1 MASTYVNDLR
11 LEEIGTGEASG
22 TWGTKTNAN
31 LELIGEAFSYGSEA
45 IANASTHTITMAD
58 GTSDQARSF
67 YLKCTGGGQACT
79 VTLAPNTVSKVWMIE
94 NATSATLTFSQGSGA
109 NVAVAAGEVKMI
121 ATDGQGSGAVVYDLL
136 TDANLA
142 GTTAIAA
149 LKLGGT
155 AVTATADELNYSD
168 TGASVGTVVASKV
181 VTVDADKD
189 VSSFR
194 NITLTGELDA
204 GSLDIS
210 GDADIDGTLETDA
223 FSIAGTIVSATAAEL
238 NYNDTGAAVGT
249 VVASKTVTAD
259 ANKDV
264 ASLRNL
270 TLTGELDAATLDI
283 SGAGDIDGALD
294 VGGALTNSSA
304 AVKVAGVETIYVPAG
319 AMAPN
324 TTNGCSGLDQVE
336 LSNGPELRVLDF
348 DASSEEN
355 AQFTVCFP
363 KSWNEGTITFQA
375 FWTVTGTNTGTVAWG
390 LSGVSIAD
398 DVSINT
404 AFGTNVVATAKA
416 FSGTSNDMTVSAV
429 SGAVT
434 VASAAV
440 DTQTYFQIMRD
451 VSADDQSGDARL
463 LGIKLFYTTDAKND
477 A

>member
-22 TWGTKTNAN
+22 TWGTKTNTN

-45 IANASTHTITMAD
+45 IADASTHTITMAD

-121 ATDGQGSGAVVYDLL
+121 ATDGLGSGAVVYDLL
-136 TDANLA
+136 TDVNLA
-142 GTTAIAA
+142 GTTALAT
-149 LKLGGT
+149 LNLGGT
-155 AVTATADELNYSD
+155 TVTSTAAELNILD
-168 TGASVGTVVASKV
+168 G
-181 VTVDADKD
+181 VTSTAAEL
-189 VSSFR
+189 
-194 NITLTGELDA
+194 NILD
-204 GSLDIS
+204 GV
-210 GDADIDGTLETDA
+210 T
-223 FSIAGTIVSATAAEL
+223 ATAAEL

-283 SGAGDIDGALD
+283 SGNADIDGTLEAD
-294 VGGALTNSSA
+294 VLTVDGVA
-304 AVKVAGVETIYVPAG
+304 AKVAGLETIYVPAT
-319 AMAPN
+319 AMYPN
-324 TTNGCSGLDQVE
+324 TTSGCADLAQVE
-336 LSNGPELRVLDF
+336 LSNGPELKCLDF
-348 DASSEEN
+348 DPSSDEN

-375 FWTVTGTNTGTVAWG
+375 FWTVTGTDNGTVAWG
-390 LSGVSIAD
+390 LSGVSVAD
-398 DVSINT
+398 DASIN
-404 AFGTNVVATAKA
+404 ASFGTNVVATAKA

-429 SGAVT
+429 SGPVT

-451 VSADDQSGDARL
+451 VSADSQAGDARL
-463 LGIKLFYTTDAKND
+463 LGIKLFFTTDAKND

>member
-22 TWGTKTNAN
+22 TWGTKTNVN

-45 IANASTHTITMAD
+45 IADASTHTITMAD

-121 ATDGQGSGAVVYDLL
+121 ATDGGGSDAIVYDLL
-136 TDANLA
+136 TDVNLA
-142 GTTAIAA
+142 GTTALAT

-155 AVTATADELNYSD
+155 TVTSTAAELNILD
-168 TGASVGTVVASKV
+168 G
-181 VTVDADKD
+181 VTSTAAEL
-189 VSSFR
+189 
-194 NITLTGELDA
+194 NILD
-204 GSLDIS
+204 GV
-210 GDADIDGTLETDA
+210 T
-223 FSIAGTIVSATAAEL
+223 ATAAEL
-238 NYNDTGAAVGT
+238 NYNDTGAAVGS

-270 TLTGELDAATLDI
+270 TLTGELDAGSLDI
-283 SGAGDIDGALD
+283 SGNADIDGTLEAD
-294 VGGALTNSSA
+294 VLTVDGVA
-304 AVKVAGVETIYVPAG
+304 AKVAGLETIYVPAT
-319 AMAPN
+319 AMYPN
-324 TTNGCSGLDQVE
+324 TTSGCADIAQVE
-336 LSNGPELRVLDF
+336 LSNGPELKCLDF
-348 DASSEEN
+348 DPSSDEN

-375 FWTVTGTNTGTVAWG
+375 FWTVTGTDTGTVAWG

-398 DVSINT
+398 DASVNT

-451 VSADDQSGDARL
+451 VSADSQAGDARL
-463 LGIKLFYTTDAKND
+463 LGIKLFFTTDAKND

>member
-22 TWGTKTNAN
+22 TWGTKTNVN

-45 IANASTHTITMAD
+45 IADASTHTITMAD

-79 VTLAPNTVSKVWMIE
+79 VTLAPNTVSKVWLIE

-136 TDANLA
+136 TDVNLA
-142 GTTAIAA
+142 GTTALAT

-155 AVTATADELNYSD
+155 TVTSTGAELNL
-168 TGASVGTVVASKV
+168 
-181 VTVDADKD
+181 VDG
-189 VSSFR
+189 SS
-194 NITLTGELDA
+194 
-204 GSLDIS
+204 
-210 GDADIDGTLETDA
+210 
-223 FSIAGTIVSATAAEL
+223 AGTIVNSKAVIYSSGGQVNGTTLAIAGTEITSTAAEL

-283 SGAGDIDGALD
+283 SGNADIDGTLEAD
-294 VGGALTNSSA
+294 VLTVDGVA
-304 AVKVAGVETIYVPAG
+304 AKVAGLETIYVPAT
-319 AMAPN
+319 AMYPN
-324 TTNGCSGLDQVE
+324 TTSGCADIAQVE
-336 LSNGPELRVLDF
+336 LSNGPELKCLDF
-348 DASSEEN
+348 DPSSDEN

-375 FWTVTGTNTGTVAWG
+375 FWTVTGTDTGTVAWG

-398 DVSINT
+398 DASVNT

-416 FSGTSNDMTVSAV
+416 FSGTSNDMTVSAA

-451 VSADDQSGDARL
+451 VSADSQAGDARL
-463 LGIKLFYTTDAKND
+463 LGIKLFFTTDAKND

>member
-31 LELIGEAFSYGSEA
+31 LELIGEAFSYGSES
-45 IANASTHTITMAD
+45 IANASTHTITLAD

-109 NVAVAAGEVKMI
+109 NVAVLANEVKMI
-121 ATDGQGSGAVVYDLL
+121 ATDGGGSDAIVYDLL

-149 LKLGGT
+149 LKLAGT
-155 AVTATADELNYSD
+155 TVTSTGAELNILDGVTATAAELNILD
-168 TGASVGTVVASKV
+168 G
-181 VTVDADKD
+181 VTSTAAEL
-189 VSSFR
+189 
-194 NITLTGELDA
+194 NILDGVTSTTAELNI
-204 GSLDIS
+204 LDGVTS
-210 GDADIDGTLETDA
+210 
-223 FSIAGTIVSATAAEL
+223 TAAEL

-283 SGAGDIDGALD
+283 SGAGDVA
-294 VGGALTNSSA
+294 GALTNNSA

-319 AMAPN
+319 AMSPN
-324 TTNGCSGLDQVE
+324 TTNGCAGLSQVE
-336 LSNGPELRVLDF
+336 LSNGPEIKVLDF
-348 DASSEEN
+348 DASSDEN

-363 KSWNEGTITFQA
+363 KSWNEGTLTFQA

-429 SGAVT
+429 SGTVT

-440 DTQTYFQIMRD
+440 NTQTYFQIMRD

>member
-1 MASTYVNDLR
+1 MATYTAANALKKISTGD
-11 LEEIGTGEASG
+11 ESG
-22 TWGTKTNAN
+22 TWGDSTNNNFDIIDRASN
-31 LELIGEAFSYGSEA
+31 GFVSIALSATSYTLELSTTSVLSDGHYKAIKFTGSPG
-45 IANASTHTITMAD
+45 
-58 GTSDQARSF
+58 GT
-67 YLKCTGGGQACT
+67 CT
-79 VTLAPNTVSKVWMIE
+79 VTLQQNDKARIYMIL
-94 NATSATLTFSQGSGA
+94 NSTNQSLSITQGSGA
-109 NVAVAAGEVKMI
+109 NVTILADNSAIILA
-121 ATDGQGSGAVVYDLL
+121 DGAGSGAAV
-136 TDANLA
+136 TDFSSLIGISELDGVTA
-142 GTTAIAA
+142 GT
-149 LKLGGT
+149 
-155 AVTATADELNYSD
+155 VS
-168 TGASVGTVVASKV
+168 ASKAAV
-181 VTVDADKD
+181 VDSNKD
-189 VSSFR
+189 ITGFR
-194 NITLTGELDA
+194 NVTITGELDA
-204 GSLDIS
+204 ATLDIS
-210 GDADIDGTLETDA
+210 GNADIDGTLETDA
-223 FSIAGTIVSATAAEL
+223 FSISGTVVSATADEL

-283 SGAGDIDGALD
+283 SGAGDVA
-294 VGGALTNSSA
+294 GALTNNSA

-319 AMAPN
+319 AMSPN
-324 TTNGCSGLDQVE
+324 TTNGCAGLSQVE
-336 LSNGPELRVLDF
+336 LSNGPELKVLDF
-348 DASSEEN
+348 DASSDEN

-375 FWTVTGTNTGTVAWG
+375 FWTVTGTDDGTVAWG

-429 SGAVT
+429 SGPVT

-451 VSADDQSGDARL
+451 VSADDQTGDARL

>member
-1 MASTYVNDLR
+1 MSSTYVNDLR

-45 IANASTHTITMAD
+45 IANASTHTITIAD
-58 GTSDQARSF
+58 GTSDEARSF
-67 YLKCTGGGQACT
+67 YLKCTGGGQTCT

-94 NATSATLTFSQGSGA
+94 NATSYTLTFSQGSGA
-109 NVAVAAGEVKMI
+109 NVAVLAGEVKMI
-121 ATDGQGSGAVVYDLL
+121 ATDGLGSGGVVYDLL
-136 TDANLA
+136 TDVNLA
-142 GTTAIAA
+142 GTTAINAF
-149 LKLGGT
+149 KLGGT
-155 AVTATADELNYSD
+155 AVSSTAAELNILDGVTATTAELNILD
-168 TGASVGTVVASKV
+168 G
-181 VTVDADKD
+181 VTATTAEL
-189 VSSFR
+189 
-194 NITLTGELDA
+194 NILD
-204 GSLDIS
+204 GV
-210 GDADIDGTLETDA
+210 T
-223 FSIAGTIVSATAAEL
+223 ATTAEL

-283 SGAGDIDGALD
+283 SGNADIDGTLEAD
-294 VGGALTNSSA
+294 VLTVDGVA
-304 AVKVAGVETIYVPAG
+304 AKVAGLETIYVPAA
-319 AMAPN
+319 AMYPN
-324 TTNGCSGLDQVE
+324 TTSGCSSLVQVE
-336 LSNGPELRVLDF
+336 LSNGPEIKVLDF
-348 DASSEEN
+348 DASSDEN

-375 FWTVTGTNTGTVAWG
+375 FWTVTGTDDGTVAWG

-429 SGAVT
+429 SGPVT

-451 VSADDQSGDARL
+451 VSADDQTGDARL
-463 LGIKLFYTTDAKND
+463 LGIKLFFTTDAKND
-477 A
+477 S